1 MAVSE
6 VQIEFTLHVLI
17 QIISVNS
24 SSDVIVDNIPDELAT
39 EIPRTMLLGFSNQSN
54 VFEKLNKKKWK
65 QQQVCETQKYT
76 LLREDT

>member
-39 EIPRTMLLGFSNQSN
+39 EIPRTMLLGFSNQSS

-65 QQQVCETQKYT
+65 QQQVCETQKHT